1 VLLHVWGTGKIV
13 QLFPSF
19 VVVTEEL
26 FSGLTHFPAAAPA
39 IPDEQADPG
48 QRRGNMI
55 HRERPKPRSPTL
67 AETAE
72 GCGFISV
79 CLGSSDFLRHLKIQW
94 ASRPVWVRPHLR
106 HGSPASA
113 SSSDLLACLIA
124 PILPVLRESDDRA
137 MEVSILRRY
146 ALLGLLAG
154 LVGVLAL
161 VAAGCGGSD
170 ESSSGGGNVTALPA
184 SSCAPL
190 EYKGEGDPDMLIA
203 TDFPMQGASRTQ
215 TLQIVGA
222 TRLLLEQQDWKAGD
236 QKVALQVCDDA
247 TAQAAKWDPDKCS
260 RNAHAYAQ
268 NESLIGVIGTFNS
281 GCAAIEIPVLN
292 QAPGGGLLLL
302 SPANTYG
309 CLTEPCAGNEPEKYY
324 PSGTRNYARVAPSD
338 PNQGAVMAEFAKA
351 QGVSRIYILNDKEAY
366 GLGVAKNFQ
375 GAAEALGMTVTGF
388 SAYDPKQANFRAIFT
403 RIKATNPDGV
413 FIGGLVDENSG
424 QLINDKVSVLGPN
437 AGNVKLF
444 LPDGFTADAVF
455 QRSEG
460 GTPNAKDAFFSVA
473 GVGIDKY
480 TGEAKTFIDDFKKT
494 IPGKSVDP
502 YAILGAQAARVMLD
516 AIADSD
522 GTRADVIKKVF
533 ETKIDNGLI
542 GSFEIN
548 ENGDITGAKG
558 AALLFTI
565 YKGTDKLV
573 TFKTAA
579 PKGNLVEAAR
589 QAAAG

>member
-1 VLLHVWGTGKIV
+1 
-13 QLFPSF
+13 
-19 VVVTEEL
+19 
-26 FSGLTHFPAAAPA
+26 
-39 IPDEQADPG
+39 
-48 QRRGNMI
+48 
-55 HRERPKPRSPTL
+55 
-67 AETAE
+67 
-72 GCGFISV
+72 
-79 CLGSSDFLRHLKIQW
+79 
-94 ASRPVWVRPHLR
+94 
-106 HGSPASA
+106 
-113 SSSDLLACLIA
+113 
-124 PILPVLRESDDRA
+124 
-137 MEVSILRRY
+137 
-146 ALLGLLAG
+146 LGLLAG
-154 LVGVLAL
+154 IVGALAL

-170 ESSSGGGNVTALPA
+170 DESSSGGGNVSALPA
-184 SSCAPL
+184 SSCSPL
-190 EYKGEGDPDMLIA
+190 EYKGEGDPDVLIA
-203 TDFPMQGASRTQ
+203 TDFPMQGSSRTQ

-222 TRLLLEQQDWKAGD
+222 ARLLLDQQDWKAGD
-236 QKVALQVCDDA
+236 QNVALQVCDDS

-292 QAPGGGLLLL
+292 QAPGGGLMLL

-351 QGVSRIYILNDKEAY
+351 QGVNSIYILNDKEAY

-375 GAAEALGMTVTGF
+375 GAAEALGMKVTGF

-403 RIKATNPDGV
+403 RIKATNPDGI

-424 QLINDKVSVLGPN
+424 QLINDKVAVLGPN
-437 AGNVKLF
+437 SGDVKLF

-480 TGEAKTFIDDFKKT
+480 TGEAKTFIEDFKKT

-502 YAILGAQAARVMLD
+502 YAILGAQAARVLLD
-516 AIADSD
+516 SIANSD
-522 GTRADVIKKVF
+522 GSRASVIEEVF
-533 ETKIDNGLI
+533 KTKIDNGLI

-565 YKGTDKLV
+565 YKGTNKLV

-579 PKGNLVEAAR
+579 PKANLVDAAR